1 MPHLVHFLLR
11 HALIG
16 FALAIVFVGLL
27 LALDVARLGSLILA
41 SPTGVIA
48 AFVLTFSI
56 GVTFASVQMGFAVM
70 LLSETDTGPRGGRG
84 KPIPAL
90 RPAFARLFCVR
101 GRKPGSSRMMV
112 QH

>member
-1 MPHLVHFLLR
+1 MPHLVRFLMR

-16 FALAIVFVGLL
+16 FALAIVFVGAL
-27 LALDVARLGSLILA
+27 LALDVARLGSLIWV

-70 LLSETDTGPRGGRG
+70 LLSETDTGPKSGRG
-84 KPIPAL
+84 KPTPAP
-90 RPAFARLFCVR
+90 RPAFARMRSVR
-101 GRKPGSSRMMV
+101 GRKSGTSRMMV